1 MPDTRR
7 ITMRKI
13 KDVLRL
19 KFDAQLSHERIAAS
33 LGISKGVVTKYV
45 SLAAAAGLDWLQV
58 QALDESA
65 LQHRFCLLYTSRCV

>member
-19 KFDAQLSHERIAAS
+19 KLESKLSHERIAAS
-33 LGISKGVVTKYV
+33 LKISKGVIGPCTRETYF
-45 SLAAAAGLDWLQV
+45 LAWRCCQSRFSTELGLPV
-58 QALDESA
+58 
-65 LQHRFCLLYTSRCV
+65 RCCH